1 MLFLSFCFLVTSHG
15 LKSFISCSTSWQII
29 QQKDRYYSKVLTLLF
44 PAPMSSEGERMK
56 TSWFKK
62 CWSQRWPCELLI
74 CMMQQYRRSYSAK
87 LKAWQVPLKN
97 KYAFKLFLGKGRV
110 PECVCGCNRSD
121 WFPAVSLQCKLAWAV
136 LSNCVWCIGWWLSR
150 LQKYIEIHMEKM
162 YSKKIML

>member
-1 MLFLSFCFLVTSHG
+1 MLFLSFCLLVTSHG

-29 QQKDRYYSKVLTLLF
+29 QQKDRYYSKVLTLPF

-62 CWSQRWPCELLI
+62 CLSQRWPCELLI

-97 KYAFKLFLGKGRV
+97 KYAFKLFLGKGKV
-110 PECVCGCNRSD
+110 PECGCGCNRSD
-121 WFPAVSLQCKLAWAV
+121 WFPAVAWSASWRGLCWVTLQC
-136 LSNCVWCIGWWLSR
+136 IGRWLSR